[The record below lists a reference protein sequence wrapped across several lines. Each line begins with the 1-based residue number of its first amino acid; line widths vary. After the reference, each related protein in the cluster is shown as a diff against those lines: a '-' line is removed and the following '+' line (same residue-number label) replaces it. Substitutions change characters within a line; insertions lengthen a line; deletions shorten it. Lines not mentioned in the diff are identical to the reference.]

1 MMAWITVRSAL
12 VVVLSAL
19 ILGQTLLADALP
31 APAERLEPAPVSE
44 ADRFF
49 SELMRAAEFLARGSR
64 QQAWLVMDQLHRR
77 LQTSPWME
85 LAQLKACEL
94 AETLNESV
102 AMEGYMV
109 LRSRVTHAPWFLA
122 NRDRATLFAVAIH
135 GAVDRGVARI
145 RLARIRDGLGRY
157 FTRYGQYPESLAK
170 LAIFNYVAP
179 EDIQDANGRPFRYLP
194 TGMQMRPPITY
205 LRYELESLPAEPFIP
220 SVPKLEGITRIQEDP
235 PRYAA
240 LIRVPGKGDPVR
252 VTEEQTAHGYYAAA
266 ITARGAVFV
275 GGGRVL
281 TLPAP

>member
-1 MMAWITVRSAL
+1 MMAWSKLLIAA
-12 VVVLSAL
+12 VVLLCAVAYPARTFGDS
-19 ILGQTLLADALP
+19 LP
-31 APAERLEPAPVSE
+31 APAGVPEAPPITE

-49 SELMRAAEFLARGSR
+49 NEFARAAEFLARGSR
-64 QQAWLVMDQLHRR
+64 QQAWLVMDQLRRR

-85 LAQLKACEL
+85 LALLKACEL
-94 AETLNESV
+94 AETQNEAV
-102 AMEGYMV
+102 AMEGYQL
-109 LRSRVTHAPWFLA
+109 LRSRVTHAPWFQA
-122 NRDRATLFAVAIH
+122 SRERTTLFAVAIH
-135 GAVDRGVARI
+135 GAVDRGIARI

-157 FTRYGQYPESLAK
+157 FARYGQYPESLAK

-194 TGMQMRPPITY
+194 TGMQMRPTITY
-205 LRYELESLPAEPFIP
+205 LRYEIESLPAEVFVPTA
-220 SVPKLEGITRIQEDP
+220 PKLEGITRIQEDP

-240 LIRVPGKGDPVR
+240 LIRVPGRAEPAR
-252 VTEEQTAHGYYAAA
+252 VVEEQTTHGYYAAA